1 MCRISRP
8 VVITSRNWARSMS
21 TSRWLAGP
29 RSRAPTTVQAAGDS
43 SARHTIDE
51 PLDRRSRVV
60 LALIGQPGS
69 GKSTL
74 LAHAARRSGATTV
87 WSHLGGRHPGR
98 RRVPVVLA
106 LRERAES
113 IVANPAISL
122 PDVIRAAVG
131 GAPGR
136 EPGGWWERQLE
147 RGRCLVLLDG
157 LDEVARADD
166 RLAVAEWIGR
176 QVASHPD
183 NHFVVTSRS
192 YDLLGPLAVQADVLV
207 ARPFTAKQ
215 VKLFLDRWY
224 LAAERHATGAS
235 GRTAG
240 RAVQLRARESA
251 DRLNSL
257 LQANS
262 ALHDL
267 AVNPLLLTMIATAH
281 RYRGA
286 LPGSRADLYG
296 EICQVLLSRRAQA
309 KDLPELLSWPAKQ
322 TLLASL
328 AYQMMRDHASD
339 LPTAR
344 VLEILGPQLERYS
357 SSVTGEA
364 FLDNVARNG
373 LLAQTPRGP
382 VRLRAPDVPGVS
394 GRPARRRQPRF
405 REEPR

>member
-1 MCRISRP
+1 
-8 VVITSRNWARSMS
+8 MS
-21 TSRWLAGP
+21 EMWWRHVMQASAVPGYGYRYRRWVLDSLRYIDVQDLATGGDHIP
-29 RSRAPTTVQAAGDS
+29 ELGDVYVDVALVSRAPQQGPGDGQAAEDS

-51 PLDRRSRVV
+51 LLDRRARVV

-74 LAHAARRSGATTV
+74 LAHAARRSGATKV
-87 WSHLGGRHPGR
+87 WSHLGGGHPGR
-98 RRVPVVLA
+98 RRVPVLLA

-131 GAPGR
+131 TAPGR
-136 EPGGWWERQLE
+136 EPGGWWEGQLE
-147 RGRCLVLLDG
+147 RGRCLVMLDG

-176 QVASHPD
+176 QIASHPD

-192 YDLLGPLAVQADVLV
+192 YDLLGPLAVQ
-207 ARPFTAKQ
+207 
-215 VKLFLDRWY
+215 
-224 LAAERHATGAS
+224 RHATGAS

-339 LPTAR
+339 LPAAR

-373 LLAQTPRGP
+373 LLAETP
-382 VRLRAPDVPGVS
+382 D
-394 GRPARRRQPRF
+394 GRYAFTHLTFQEYLAAR
-405 REEPR
+405 